1 MATTVPMSPLPLPQ
15 ASWPDHRGLP
25 CEDPREMKTALE
37 HPQAM
42 LLTEAFRRHLER
54 SPDGSGFIAAD
65 VGIYFTYVPDD
76 PLRGCKPWDWFFV
89 PGVSSTHP

>member
-1 MATTVPMSPLPLPQ
+1 
-15 ASWPDHRGLP
+15 
-25 CEDPREMKTALE
+25 
-37 HPQAM
+37 M